1 VSVRTATPEDLP
13 ALEEMWHEF
22 QREIPDPDYI
32 EVDVQKELG
41 EIRKVVES
49 GVALVAERD
58 GETVGYALAELQHS
72 RSGFLHDLYVR
83 PGARGGGLAADLVR
97 EVVARLRA
105 LGAEVV
111 RLEVLASNTAARAI
125 YDRWGFTPDELLLVA
140 RLDALEAR
148 VSGGPEGPTF
158 GSVHVQTDDRTAVE
172 RAVSRYVPRLG
183 RSAGTEVSEP
193 RNGWVAVYDEL
204 ASREPRLLKRLA
216 QELSNAIGTVTFA
229 IGVERGA
236 VVRYALF
243 DRGGSV
249 DEYLSVPEFYGPLPP
264 GDVIALGSNPRVVA
278 RLTGADPARVR
289 AVARTAASPDEL
301 PPADELLREIAAS
314 MGVVD
319 ADRGWVQS

>member
-1 VSVRTATPEDLP
+1 MSVRIATAQDLP
-13 ALEEMWHEF
+13 VVEEMWHEF

-41 EIRKVVES
+41 EIRDVVER
-49 GVALVAERD
+49 GIALVAERD
-58 GETVGYALAELQHS
+58 GEPVGYALAELQHP
-72 RSGFLHDLYVR
+72 RAGFLHDLYVR
-83 PGARGGGLAADLVR
+83 PGARGERVAAQLVR

-111 RLEVLASNTAARAI
+111 RLDVMASNTAARAI
-125 YDRWGFTPDELLLVA
+125 YERWGFSPEELVLVA
-140 RLDALEAR
+140 RLDALETR
-148 VSGGPEGPTF
+148 VGAAPEGPTF

-193 RNGWVAVYDEL
+193 RNGWVAVHDEL
-204 ASREPRLLKRLA
+204 ASREPRLLQRLA
-216 QELSNAIGTVTFA
+216 QELSNAVGTVTFA

-236 VVRYALF
+236 VVRYSLF

-264 GDVIALGSNPRVVA
+264 GDVVALGSNPRVVA

-289 AVARTAASPDEL
+289 AAARTAASPDDL
-301 PPADELLREIAAS
+301 PPAEELLREIAAAV
-314 MGVVD
+314 GVEE
-319 ADRGWVQS
+319 ADRRSIQS